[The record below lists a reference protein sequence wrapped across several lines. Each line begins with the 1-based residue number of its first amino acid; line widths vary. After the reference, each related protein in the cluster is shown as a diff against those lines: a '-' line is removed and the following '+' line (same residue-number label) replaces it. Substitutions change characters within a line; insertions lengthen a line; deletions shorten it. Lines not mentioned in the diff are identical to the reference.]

1 MLTLERVLQIVSR
14 TLILLV
20 FLLSSDSGEL
30 IVHQA
35 GAEAPG
41 DGVQGEHG
49 GDGDD
54 QAGLISEELFY
65 LLGKYRDLD

>member
-30 IVHQA
+30 IVYQA

-41 DGVQGEHG
+41 DGVQGEQG
-49 GDGDD
+49 G
-54 QAGLISEELFY
+54 AGQSGLV
-65 LLGKYRDLD
+65 

>member
-1 MLTLERVLQIVSR
+1 MLSLERVLQIVSR
-14 TLILLV
+14 TLILLF

-49 GDGDD
+49 GDG

>member
-49 GDGDD
+49 GAG
-54 QAGLISEELFY
+54 QAGLV
-65 LLGKYRDLD
+65 